1 MCRYVTVWGGIL
13 TSLFLV
19 IFVERNLTYD
29 LFFKSI
35 FGYMFSLSLM
45 SATLWVLSVYLGAS
59 ISVMSC
65 ISFSSYLTMGPA
77 ILKALLRGI
86 GLLVKLPIT
95 IPMILVLA
103 LYCGGLSYLSLQ
115 SKFSVSFNDQFFP
128 QFLCIEEMGIC
139 RVCCDLHDCSASP
152 ELKFGY
158 KRDVLGVVIILCGIF
173 YLFFYE

>member
-1 MCRYVTVWGGIL
+1 MYRYVTVWGGIL
-13 TSLFLV
+13 TSLFLI
-19 IFVERNLTYD
+19 IFVERNLAYD

-77 ILKALLRGI
+77 IFKALFRGI
-86 GLLVKLPIT
+86 GLLVKFPIY

-103 LYCGGLSYLSLQ
+103 LYCGELSYLSLQ
-115 SKFSVSFNDQFFP
+115 GKFSVSFNNQIFP
-128 QFLCIEEMGIC
+128 LLY
-139 RVCCDLHDCSASP
+139 V
-152 ELKFGY
+152 
-158 KRDVLGVVIILCGIF
+158 
-173 YLFFYE
+173 